1 MSRPNRN
8 QLIEIVRN
16 GDDRRDKSIVLR
28 ENGSFDLV
36 YGAVIYQLSPS
47 EYVARTETL
56 DIGNSYVG
64 IEAAQDM
71 TTIDK
76 FYKMFLEAWIKF
88 KNDNTMEQ
96 MVHESFLGS
105 VEEYE
110 KMIDQ
115 FD

>member
-1 MSRPNRN
+1 MLKLWAFGALKKYYHKTNTR
-8 QLIEIVRN
+8 
-16 GDDRRDKSIVLR
+16 
-28 ENGSFDLV
+28 GSFELV

-76 FYKMFLEAWIKF
+76 FYKMFLETWIKF

-96 MVHESFLGS
+96 IVHESFLGS